1 MTSRILN
8 VLFTISILVGAGYFG
23 WQYFLEQ
30 KQEKNPPAIPVAST
44 PKQNSRVLTYPAGA
58 PQLNYLKIEPVEMLP
73 EPVLD
78 PLNGRIAYD
87 ENATVRVASP
97 IAGRVVKIGADPGDA
112 VTTGQPLLWID
123 SPEFSVALA
132 DLKKARADL
141 RQKQL
146 AYNRA
151 KTLFEGEVL
160 AKKDLESSEADL
172 SQSLAEI
179 QRSESRFAN
188 LNPTNEEGSKYLLRA
203 PLGGIVADR
212 QVNPGTEVRPD
223 AANPLFIITD
233 PTHLWVILDLPERD
247 IGKVKPNQSVSVEV
261 DAFPK
266 KKFPARV
273 ARIGTVL
280 DPATRRIQVRCILS
294 NPDKLLKPEMYARVT
309 PVADT
314 KQKMVKVPNSALISE
329 GLYIHA
335 FVEKAPGVLEKRR
348 VTLGLQGHNDSY
360 VKEGLQEGD
369 RIVTSGVLLLNS
381 ELGEEEEHAK

>member
-8 VLFTISILVGAGYFG
+8 ILFTISILVGAGYFG

-30 KQEKNPPAIPVAST
+30 KQEKKTPTIPVAST

-112 VTTGQPLLWID
+112 VTAGQPLLWID

-132 DLKKARADL
+132 DLKKAQADL

-172 SQSLAEI
+172 SQSLAEM

-203 PLGGIVADR
+203 PLGGVVADR

-266 KKFPARV
+266 KKFPAKV

-329 GLYIHA
+329 GLYIHV

-381 ELGEEEEHAK
+381 ELAEEEEHAK